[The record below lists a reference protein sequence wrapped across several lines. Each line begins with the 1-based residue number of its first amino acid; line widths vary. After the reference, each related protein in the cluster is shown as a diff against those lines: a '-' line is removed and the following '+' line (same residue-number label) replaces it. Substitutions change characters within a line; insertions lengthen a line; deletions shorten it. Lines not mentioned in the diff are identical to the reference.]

1 MNVVTFLL
9 HWSVFLRTIIINM
22 DSSAVTKHLK
32 SGVYKLKQRTGNKK
46 SELWENF
53 QQVQDGNYADLP
65 FAACKVSYFL
75 FIISFDL
82 GHDSERMFSKCTV

>member
-32 SGVYKLKQRTGNKK
+32 SGVYKLKLRTGTKK

-53 QQVQDGNYADLP
+53 QQVQDGNYVDLP
-65 FAACKVSYFL
+65 FAACKVSYF
-75 FIISFDL
+75 FIYYFFRFRS
-82 GHDSERMFSKCTV
+82 